1 MLESLRSEVVA
12 LEAALGHHPLYGAV
26 RTRESLACFMEH
38 HVVCVLDFMSLLKSL
53 QRELT
58 CVQVPWVPTPHPALA
73 RLIQEI
79 VLGEE
84 TDERAPG
91 VFVSHFEWYLDAM
104 REVGARTEPIREVVA
119 AFAAGVPPM
128 RALSESALP
137 AASITF
143 SRHTFGLLD
152 APLATRAAVFFHGR
166 ESVIP
171 QMFLPLAE
179 ELERSGT
186 RCDALL
192 GYLHRHVEVD
202 GDAHGPAAQR
212 LLHELYV
219 SDSVEL
225 SALRAAKSALE
236 ARRALW
242 DATLAAL
249 PRAHTTL
256 RA

>member
-1 MLESLRSEVVA
+1 MQLPAGTFVDDDV
-12 LEAALGHHPLYGAV
+12 V
-26 RTRESLACFMEH
+26 RTANPGGSHPVVLVCEHASFRIPPQFHDLGLQSEALTSHIAWDPGAMETA
-38 HVVCVLDFMSLLKSL
+38 
-53 QRELT
+53 Q
-58 CVQVPWVPTPHPALA
+58 
-73 RLIQEI
+73 
-79 VLGEE
+79 
-84 TDERAPG
+84 
-91 VFVSHFEWYLDAM
+91 
-104 REVGARTEPIREVVA
+104 
-119 AFAAGVPPM
+119 
-128 RALSESALP
+128 ALS
-137 AASITF
+137 
-143 SRHTFGLLD
+143 GLLD